1 MPVCGPSVNT
11 CDALLIQTSRV
22 KIYSINRTKPMTAK
36 RLKQFEEKGLSIWPI
51 TRPTPFDLETEEEYL
66 EQMKLRE
73 GRDPEE

>member
-1 MPVCGPSVNT
+1 MLTTP
-11 CDALLIQTSRV
+11 SRV

-36 RLKQFEEKGLSIWPI
+36 RLKQFEEKGQSIWPI
-51 TRPTPFDLETEEEYL
+51 TRPVPFDLETEEEYL

>member
-1 MPVCGPSVNT
+1 
-11 CDALLIQTSRV
+11 
-22 KIYSINRTKPMTAK
+22 MTAK